1 MSSSPEVRSNGHSD
15 HAELV
20 AQHWRSW
27 GGVVAAG
34 AFVGAGALI
43 FDAMTPETVS
53 VGIFYVGLVLIG
65 FWLPQPKATLALALL
80 ATLLIVVG
88 SWITIPDN
96 TPAWVALLNRTF
108 SIGTVWM
115 TAVFVWRTRVLE
127 QKLEAQVE
135 ITEALSFEMNHR
147 IGNHLQ
153 LVASFLGLQA
163 DRSSSDEVRQA
174 LKRAGSRVM
183 TIGKIHRMLSHS
195 TSHKIDSETFIAELI
210 NEVRSAL
217 LDPDNIVITVQAD
230 SVMLS
235 PTKATALGA
244 LLLETI
250 NNALKHA
257 FPDGMSGK
265 LSVSF
270 TVSNKRCTIE
280 LRDDGVGIEQ
290 AQTHW
295 GFGTQNLTDLA
306 HLMGGSITCH
316 PACESKTRPG
326 TVWRVVIPV

>member
-1 MSSSPEVRSNGHSD
+1 VSSSPNVSSNGH
-15 HAELV
+15 AERV
-20 AQHWRSW
+20 PQHWRSW
-27 GGVVAAG
+27 GGAAVAV
-34 AFVGAGALI
+34 AFVGAIALI
-43 FDAMTPETVS
+43 FDALTPETVS

-65 FWLPQPKATLALALL
+65 FWLPQPTATLGLALL

-96 TPAWVALLNRTF
+96 TPAWVAFLNRTF
-108 SIGTVWM
+108 SIGTFWM

-127 QKLEAQVE
+127 QKLEAQVD

-163 DRSSSDEVRQA
+163 ERSSSDEVRQA

-183 TIGKIHRMLSHS
+183 TIGKIQRMLSHS
-195 TSHKIDSETFIAELI
+195 TSHKIDSQAFIAELI
-210 NEVRSAL
+210 SEVRSAL

-230 SVMLS
+230 SIMLT

-257 FPDGMSGK
+257 FPEGMSGM

-270 TVSNKRCTIE
+270 TVSNKMCAIE
-280 LRDDGVGIEQ
+280 LKDDGVGIEQ
-290 AQTHW
+290 AQAQAHW
-295 GFGTQNLTDLA
+295 GFGTQNLKDLA
-306 HLMGGSITCH
+306 HLMGGSITSH

-326 TVWRVVIPV
+326 TVWRLVIPV